1 MANSLLDLRQ
11 LGLVGALGIGALA
24 TLLGFLLWTPFGRRA
39 LGRRRMRILL
49 WLSASE
55 LCSVL
60 CVGFGFSVAV
70 FVRSGNSTAQEF
82 LKLPEAKQFLLAWS
96 SFWTPALL
104 VHVFLALSAWVIS
117 TRFFPTIEKR
127 WREII
132 PALFV
137 SCFLLF
143 PIAVGIVTHF
153 LYYTEMLNWYTSTLD
168 YLINSIVVSLATG
181 MALLAPRL
189 SLRAL
194 QPGAFAWD

>member
-1 MANSLLDLRQ
+1 MTNPFLDLRQ
-11 LGLVGALGIGALA
+11 LALVGALGIAALA
-24 TLLGFLLWTPFGRRA
+24 TLLGVLLWTPFGRGA
-39 LGRRRMRILL
+39 LEQRRVRILL
-49 WLSASE
+49 WLSAAE
-55 LCSVL
+55 LFSVL
-60 CVGFGFSVAV
+60 CLGFGFSVAV
-70 FVRSGNSTAQEF
+70 FVRSGNATAQEF
-82 LKLPEAKQFLLAWS
+82 LERPEAKQFLLGWS

-104 VHVFLALSAWVIS
+104 VHVFLVLSVWIVS

-132 PALFV
+132 PALFF

-153 LYYTEMLNWYTSTLD
+153 LSYTGMLNWYASTLD
-168 YLINSIVVSLATG
+168 YLMNSIVVSLAAG

-194 QPGAFAWD
+194 QPGAFDWD